1 MENISTTENQSV
13 RPVHILNVP
22 NPFLQVQSLVLPS
35 FQIPEDVQETA
46 MTENNLEE
54 DDDIATPEELFA
66 RFTGIGLHPSDKRY
80 LKNLISR

>member
-1 MENISTTENQSV
+1 MENISTPENQSV

-22 NPFLQVQSLVLPS
+22 NPFIQVQSVVLPPA
-35 FQIPEDVQETA
+35 QIAEYVQETA

-66 RFTGIGLHPSDKRY
+66 RFTGIGLHLSDPRY
-80 LKNLISR
+80 LKYLIFL